1 MEYRESETKSIEQE
15 LKRPSLVEAASFIT
29 LSDIGLILRSNWYWF
44 AITLCVAIGGASA
57 YLLHTPNVYKRE
69 ASILVKDK
77 MDASNVLSELF
88 ESSALT
94 SLGGK
99 SAVENELF
107 ILKTDFL
114 IDQVIERLNLDVSYS
129 QSRGIRTEMLYKDT
143 PLEVRFVGNSSD
155 VYCKLEVSSVDA
167 SHVSLLC
174 EESSIEAAR
183 GTTSQVQ
190 IGVPQDTPMGRVL
203 VTATEH
209 FPSSEASFSLEV
221 EKNTRERSIR
231 SFSHIFNVSSA
242 SKQGSII
249 TLTMQHQNPEVA
261 EDFLN
266 TLVQIYNENSR
277 MEKVRVAQ
285 KTEHFIDG
293 RLAIIGGELG
303 SVDTEIEQF
312 KQNNRIAD
320 IQQEARSYITGTA
333 EFARQM
339 TEVNNKLAVANYL
352 KDYLKS
358 PSSKDELIPANVGL
372 NEASADNLIREYNSL
387 LLRRD
392 QLIANAETQNPVVE
406 TLEKQL
412 ASMHVA
418 VVKSVDNL
426 IKSLSV
432 QAASIN
438 RQAGLNEGRISSVPM
453 QEKTVGSIYRNQK
466 IKEELYLFLLNAR
479 EKNSL
484 AMEAADSEIRL
495 IQPAMGSS
503 IPVAPRKGMILLV
516 AFILG
521 LILPAGVL
529 YLRFIINNKVRGC
542 KDIKSYTS
550 LPFLG
555 EIPRYETQS
564 LHHRIIPKVFRSKES
579 KRHLRQKERYKNI
592 LLFNAKERVVISEA
606 FTVVRTN
613 LAYMLHGIE
622 SKGKVLMT
630 TSAIPESGKT
640 FISAN
645 FSSCLASLEGNRVLL
660 IDADIRKASLSD
672 ALASYMTQRSKGGLF
687 SYLLGSSTDLS
698 DLIVRIDASSPFD
711 FLPAGVVPPNPTEL
725 LLGDRFSQL
734 IEKVREMYDYI
745 LIDSIPFVNVAD
757 ALITNRVAD
766 MTMVIVREGHL
777 PRPLLLEIE
786 ALYRSKK
793 LINPA
798 IVLNDAGAMSGT
810 TGSSYGSYGAYGSY
824 GGYGSYGSYGS

>member
-521 LILPAGVL
+521 LILQAGVL

-745 LIDSIPFVNVAD
+745 LIDSVPFVNVAD

>member
-745 LIDSIPFVNVAD
+745 LIDSVPFVNVAD

>member
-613 LAYMLHGIE
+613 LAYMLHGME

-672 ALASYMTQRSKGGLF
+672 ALASYMTQRSKGGLSF
-687 SYLLGSSTDLS
+687 YLLGSSTDLS
-698 DLIVRIDASSPFD
+698 DLIVQIDASSPFD

-725 LLGDRFSQL
+725 LLGDRFAEL
-734 IEKVREMYDYI
+734 IDKVREMYDYI
-745 LIDSIPFVNVAD
+745 LIDSVPFVNVAD

>member
-503 IPVAPRKGMILLV
+503 IPVAPRKGILLV

-613 LAYMLHGIE
+613 LAYMLHGME

-672 ALASYMTQRSKGGLF
+672 ALASYMTQRSKGGLS

-698 DLIVRIDASSPFD
+698 DLIVQIDASSPFD

-725 LLGDRFSQL
+725 LLGDRFAEL
-734 IEKVREMYDYI
+734 IDKVREMYDYI
-745 LIDSIPFVNVAD
+745 LIDSVPFVNVAD

>member
-203 VTATEH
+203 VAATEH

-249 TLTMQHQNPEVA
+249 TLTMQHQKPEVA

-339 TEVNNKLAVANYL
+339 TEVNNKLAVAN
-352 KDYLKS
+352 YLKS

-613 LAYMLHGIE
+613 LAYMLHGME

-672 ALASYMTQRSKGGLF
+672 ALASYMTQRSKGGLS

-698 DLIVRIDASSPFD
+698 DLIVQIDASSPFD

-725 LLGDRFSQL
+725 LLGDRFAEL
-734 IEKVREMYDYI
+734 IDKVREMYDYI
-745 LIDSIPFVNVAD
+745 LIDSVPFVNVAD

-798 IVLNDAGAMSGT
+798 IVLNDAGAMSAT
-810 TGSSYGSYGAYGSY
+810 TGSSYGS
-824 GGYGSYGSYGS
+824 

>member
-1 MEYRESETKSIEQE
+1 MEYRESETKSMDQE
-15 LKRPSLVEAASFIT
+15 VKRSSLVEAASFIT
-29 LSDIGLILRSNWYWF
+29 FSDIALILRSNWYWF
-44 AITLCVAIGGASA
+44 AITLCLALGGASI
-57 YLLHTPNVYKRE
+57 YLLRTPNVYKRE

-107 ILKTDFL
+107 ILRTDFL
-114 IDQVIERLNLDVSYS
+114 VGQVIERLNLDVSYS
-129 QSRGIRTEMLYKDT
+129 RRKGIGKRMLYKDA
-143 PLEVRFVGNSSD
+143 PIQVRFLDNSVDLS
-155 VYCKLEVSSVDA
+155 CKLEVSSIDA
-167 SHVSLLC
+167 NHVSLHC
-174 EESSIEAAR
+174 EESSIEAAK
-183 GTTSQVQ
+183 GTTTQVQ
-190 IGVPQDTPMGRVL
+190 LGVPQNTPMGRVL

-209 FPSSEASFSLEV
+209 FPSSGNSISLEV
-221 EKNTRERSIR
+221 DKNTRERSIR
-231 SFSHIFNVSSA
+231 SYSHLFNVSAA

-277 MEKVRVAQ
+277 MEKVRIAQ
-285 KTEHFIDG
+285 KTEQFIDG

-333 EFARQM
+333 EIARQM
-339 TEVNNKLAVANYL
+339 AEVNNKLAVANYL

-358 PSSKDELIPANVGL
+358 PSSKNELIPANVGL
-372 NEASADNLIREYNSL
+372 NDVSADNLIREYNSL

-406 TLEKQL
+406 SLEKQL

-438 RQAGLNEGRISSVPM
+438 RQAGLNEDRISSVPM
-453 QEKTVGSIYRNQK
+453 QEKVVGSIYRNQK

-484 AMEAADSEIRL
+484 TIEAADSEIRL

-503 IPVAPRKGMILLV
+503 IPIAPRKGMILLV
-516 AFILG
+516 AFLLG
-521 LILPAGVL
+521 LIFPAGVL
-529 YLRFIINNKVRGC
+529 YLRFIVNNKVRGR
-542 KDIKSYTS
+542 KDIESYTS

-555 EIPRYETQS
+555 EIPRYETLS
-564 LHHRIIPKVFRSKES
+564 LHHRIIPKIFRTKES
-579 KRHLRQKERYKNI
+579 ERRLRQKERHKNI
-592 LLFNAKERVVISEA
+592 LVFNANERVVISES
-606 FTVVRTN
+606 FMVVRTN
-613 LAYMLHGIE
+613 LAYMLHGIK
-622 SKGKVLMT
+622 SKGKVIMT

-645 FSSCLASLEGNRVLL
+645 FSSCLASLEGHRVLL

-672 ALASYMTQRSKGGLF
+672 ALASYMTQRSKGGLS

-725 LLGDRFSQL
+725 LLGDRFAEL
-734 IEKVREMYDYI
+734 IDKVREMYDYI
-745 LIDSIPFVNVAD
+745 LIDSVPFVNVAD

>member
-672 ALASYMTQRSKGGLF
+672 ALASYMTQRSKGGLS

-745 LIDSIPFVNVAD
+745 LIDSVPFVNVAG

>member
-1 MEYRESETKSIEQE
+1 MDQE
-15 LKRPSLVEAASFIT
+15 LKRSSLAESASFIT
-29 LSDIGLILRSNWYWF
+29 ISDIGLILRSNWYWF
-44 AITLCVAIGGASA
+44 AITLLFAIGGASI
-57 YLLHTPNVYKRE
+57 YLLRTPNVYKRE

-129 QSRGIRTEMLYKDT
+129 RSKGISKQMLYKDA
-143 PLEVRFVGNSSD
+143 PVEVRFLGNCANLS
-155 VYCKLEVSSVDA
+155 CKLEVSSVDA
-167 SHVSLLC
+167 NHVSLLC
-174 EESSIEAAR
+174 EESSIEAAK
-183 GTTSQVQ
+183 GTTTQVQ

-209 FPSSEASFSLEV
+209 FPSSEGSFSLEV

-231 SFSHIFNVSSA
+231 SFSHIFNVSAA

-277 MEKVRVAQ
+277 MEKVRIAQ
-285 KTEHFIDG
+285 KTEQFIDG

-333 EFARQM
+333 EIARQM
-339 TEVNNKLAVANYL
+339 AEVNNKLAVANYL
-352 KDYLKS
+352 KEYLKS
-358 PSSKDELIPANVGL
+358 PSSKNELIPANVGL
-372 NEASADNLIREYNSL
+372 NDISADNLIREYNSL

-406 TLEKQL
+406 SLEKQL
-412 ASMHVA
+412 VSMHVA

-426 IKSLSV
+426 IKSLSI

-453 QEKTVGSIYRNQK
+453 QEKVVGSIYRNQK

-484 AMEAADSEIRL
+484 TIEAADSEIRL

-516 AFILG
+516 AFLLG
-521 LILPAGVL
+521 LIFPAGVL
-529 YLRFIINNKVRGC
+529 YLRFIINNKVRGR
-542 KDIKSYTS
+542 KDIESYTS

-555 EIPRYETQS
+555 EIPRYETHS
-564 LHHRIIPKVFRSKES
+564 LHHRIIPKIFRTKES
-579 KRHLRQKERYKNI
+579 ERRLRQKERHKNI
-592 LLFNAKERVVISEA
+592 LLFNAKERVVISES
-606 FTVVRTN
+606 FMVVRTN
-613 LAYMLHGIE
+613 LAYMLHGIK
-622 SKGKVLMT
+622 SKGKVLMA

-660 IDADIRKASLSD
+660 IDADIRKASLTSLSD
-672 ALASYMTQRSKGGLF
+672 ALASYMTQRSKGGLS

-725 LLGDRFSQL
+725 LLGDRFAEL

-745 LIDSIPFVNVAD
+745 LIDSVPFVNVAD

-786 ALYRSKK
+786 ALYTSKK

>member
-129 QSRGIRTEMLYKDT
+129 RSKGISKQMLYKDA
-143 PLEVRFVGNSSD
+143 PIEVRFLGNCANLS
-155 VYCKLEVSSVDA
+155 CKLEVSSVDA

-249 TLTMQHQNPEVA
+249 TLTMQHQTPEVA

-725 LLGDRFSQL
+725 LLGDRFAEL
-734 IEKVREMYDYI
+734 IDKVREMYDYI
-745 LIDSIPFVNVAD
+745 LIDSVPFVNVAD

>member
-392 QLIANAETQNPVVE
+392 QLIANADTQNPVVE

-745 LIDSIPFVNVAD
+745 LIDSVPFVNVAD

>member
-672 ALASYMTQRSKGGLF
+672 ALASYMTQRSKGGL

-745 LIDSIPFVNVAD
+745 LIDSVPFVNVAD

>member
-1 MEYRESETKSIEQE
+1 MDQE
-15 LKRPSLVEAASFIT
+15 VKRSSLVEAASFIT
-29 LSDIGLILRSNWYWF
+29 FSDIALILRSNWYWF
-44 AITLCVAIGGASA
+44 AITLCLALGGASI
-57 YLLHTPNVYKRE
+57 YLLRTPNVYKRE

-107 ILKTDFL
+107 ILRTDFL
-114 IDQVIERLNLDVSYS
+114 VGQVIERLNLDVSYS
-129 QSRGIRTEMLYKDT
+129 RRKGIGKRMLYKDA
-143 PLEVRFVGNSSD
+143 PIQVRFLDNSVDLS
-155 VYCKLEVSSVDA
+155 CKLEVSSIDA
-167 SHVSLLC
+167 NHVSLHC
-174 EESSIEAAR
+174 EESSIEAAK
-183 GTTSQVQ
+183 GTTTQVQ
-190 IGVPQDTPMGRVL
+190 LGVPQNTPMGRVL

-209 FPSSEASFSLEV
+209 FPSFGHSISLEV
-221 EKNTRERSIR
+221 DKNTRERSIR
-231 SFSHIFNVSSA
+231 LYSHLFNVSAA

-277 MEKVRVAQ
+277 MEKVRIAQ
-285 KTEHFIDG
+285 KTEQFIDG

-333 EFARQM
+333 EIARQM
-339 TEVNNKLAVANYL
+339 AEVNNKLAVANYL

-358 PSSKDELIPANVGL
+358 PSSKNELIPANVGL
-372 NEASADNLIREYNSL
+372 NDVSADNLIREYNSL

-406 TLEKQL
+406 SLEKQL

-438 RQAGLNEGRISSVPM
+438 RQAGLNEDRISSVPM
-453 QEKTVGSIYRNQK
+453 QEKVVGSIYRNQK

-484 AMEAADSEIRL
+484 AIEAADSEIRL

-503 IPVAPRKGMILLV
+503 IPVAPRKAMILLV
-516 AFILG
+516 AFLLG
-521 LILPAGVL
+521 LLFPAGIL
-529 YLRFIINNKVRGC
+529 YLRFIINNKVRGR
-542 KDIKSYTS
+542 KDIESYTS

-555 EIPRYETQS
+555 EIPRYETQ
-564 LHHRIIPKVFRSKES
+564 LLRHRLIPKFFRTKEGE
-579 KRHLRQKERYKNI
+579 RRLRQKERHKNI
-592 LLFNAKERVVISEA
+592 LVFNAKERVVISES
-606 FTVVRTN
+606 FMVVRTN
-613 LAYMLHGIE
+613 LAYMLHGIK
-622 SKGKVLMT
+622 SKGKVIMT

-645 FSSCLASLEGNRVLL
+645 FSSCLASLEGHRVLL

-672 ALASYMTQRSKGGLF
+672 ALASYMTQRSKGGLS
-687 SYLLGSSTDLS
+687 SYLLGSNTDLS
-698 DLIVRIDASSPFD
+698 DLIVPIDASSPFD

-725 LLGDRFSQL
+725 LLGDRFSEL

-745 LIDSIPFVNVAD
+745 LIDSVPFVNVAD

-786 ALYRSKK
+786 TLYRSKK

-824 GGYGSYGSYGS
+824 GSYGS

>member
-285 KTEHFIDG
+285 KTEQFIDG

-660 IDADIRKASLSD
+660 IDADIRKASLSG
-672 ALASYMTQRSKGGLF
+672 ALASYMTQRSKGGLS

-745 LIDSIPFVNVAD
+745 LIDSVSFVNVAD